1 MHTHSAM
8 QSILQAGAR
17 CPLLPSTCYIS
28 VQQCHQGLQHS
39 YDKAEYKSEQ
49 SQRPWRQHFQEQDM
63 AAGIAPHYR
72 LGSLDIGTDFATVLS
87 VEDKVFTRNKLFFWF
102 GRWRYTFL
110 FAVRHLFFVSFY
122 KAPKCFA
129 LWCYGVIKIN
139 R

>member
-1 MHTHSAM
+1 
-8 QSILQAGAR
+8 
-17 CPLLPSTCYIS
+17 
-28 VQQCHQGLQHS
+28 
-39 YDKAEYKSEQ
+39 
-49 SQRPWRQHFQEQDM
+49 M